1 MPSIIKSVTNSIK
14 SLCSPA
20 FFYFMISCVIL
31 IGSIIQNAGNS
42 QKYCIGTLEC
52 NVGNNAV
59 VFLMKILYIAFWTFI
74 LDYIC
79 KSGYE
84 NVSWFIVLLPFI
96 SLIILLVLMVIF
108 INKNQEK
115 QHESHK
121 QQCNCASKI

>member
-1 MPSIIKSVTNSIK
+1 MQGIVKSVTNNIK

-20 FFYFMISCVIL
+20 FFYFMLSCVIL

-42 QKYCIGTLEC
+42 QKYCIGSLEC

-59 VFLMKILYIAFWTFI
+59 VFLLKIIYIIFWTFI

-79 KSGYE
+79 KKGYE

-96 SLIILLVLMVIF
+96 SLIILLVLMVFF
-108 INKNQEK
+108 INKKE
-115 QHESHK
+115 HESHK
-121 QQCNCASKI
+121 KQCNCASKHK